1 MKLLIKTQTV
11 LKPESNGTEPQSEPE
26 GEPGRSEMDDCDIP
40 NNCEQ
45 NDQGDS
51 GDSGQFSESPNEN
64 NYKVHQPHV
73 LGFGLHRVRS
83 CDISWS

>member
-1 MKLLIKTQTV
+1 
-11 LKPESNGTEPQSEPE
+11 
-26 GEPGRSEMDDCDIP
+26 MDDCDLP

-64 NYKVHQPHV
+64 NYKVHQPRV
-73 LGFGLHRVRS
+73 LGLVLPFKMCPGPESVDGDQINRLFKIT
-83 CDISWS
+83 CNFTTE

>member
-1 MKLLIKTQTV
+1 
-11 LKPESNGTEPQSEPE
+11 
-26 GEPGRSEMDDCDIP
+26 MDDCDLP

-64 NYKVHQPHV
+64 NYKVHQPRV
-73 LGFGLHRVRS
+73 LGLVLPFFHCVGGKRR
-83 CDISWS
+83 

>member
-1 MKLLIKTQTV
+1 
-11 LKPESNGTEPQSEPE
+11 
-26 GEPGRSEMDDCDIP
+26 MDDCDLP

-64 NYKVHQPHV
+64 NYKVHQPRV
-73 LGFGLHRVRS
+73 LGLVLQSELRRLLS
-83 CDISWS
+83 L

>member
-1 MKLLIKTQTV
+1 MKLLIKT
-11 LKPESNGTEPQSEPE
+11 TEHSEHFPNTF
-26 GEPGRSEMDDCDIP
+26 SQNMDDCDLP

-64 NYKVHQPHV
+64 NYKVHQPRV
-73 LGFGLHRVRS
+73 LGLVLPFFHCVGGKRRLCRWRPK
-83 CDISWS
+83 

>member
-1 MKLLIKTQTV
+1 
-11 LKPESNGTEPQSEPE
+11 
-26 GEPGRSEMDDCDIP
+26 MDDCDLP

-64 NYKVHQPHV
+64 NYKVHQPRV
-73 LGFGLHRVRS
+73 LGLVLPFLRRWPCVGGLVG
-83 CDISWS
+83 

>member
-1 MKLLIKTQTV
+1 MKLLIKT
-11 LKPESNGTEPQSEPE
+11 TEHSEHFPNTF
-26 GEPGRSEMDDCDIP
+26 SQNMDDCDLP

-64 NYKVHQPHV
+64 NYKVHQPRV
-73 LGFGLHRVRS
+73 LGLVLQSELRRLLS
-83 CDISWS
+83 L

>member
-1 MKLLIKTQTV
+1 
-11 LKPESNGTEPQSEPE
+11 
-26 GEPGRSEMDDCDIP
+26 MDDCDLP

-64 NYKVHQPHV
+64 NYKDPLSKIHH
-73 LGFGLHRVRS
+73 
-83 CDISWS
+83 